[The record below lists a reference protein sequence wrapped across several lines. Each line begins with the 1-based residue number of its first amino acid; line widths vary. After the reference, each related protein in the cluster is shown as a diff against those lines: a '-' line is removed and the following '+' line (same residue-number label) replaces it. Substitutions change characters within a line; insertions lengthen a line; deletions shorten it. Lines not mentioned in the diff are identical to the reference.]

1 MRPSRRGGGG
11 YAVALLVFSVRLPV
25 KLVGKKCRRW
35 FGIKFCEIQFFFF
48 GGGGGAAGGGGGNL
62 QQIWYLKE
70 LTVINLSPLKSLCN
84 MRVGLRTH
92 GY

>member
-35 FGIKFCEIQFFFF
+35 FGIKFCEIQFFSLVGVGGR
-48 GGGGGAAGGGGGNL
+48 GGGREFTADMVP
-62 QQIWYLKE
+62 E
-70 LTVINLSPLKSLCN
+70 RINC
-84 MRVGLRTH
+84 
-92 GY
+92 Y